1 MFWFF
6 GHKTCEISAPQ
17 LGIEP
22 APLTLENE
30 VPTTG
35 FPRKLS
41 VFYSFFAFPIPW
53 NYSDQGHLNVKSVKI
68 DFRPHMTLLLC
79 SIWHYWLS
87 FPCCVAFGLHM
98 HILSWFSLLLWPHIF
113 WSLLGDQE
121 LLLHWLSFKYW
132 CFMVFSRVLF
142 LMHSAYPLW
151 EISMTLMASITT
163 YIWLSSE
170 LEPQLRSLPELETC
184 SLNIS

>member
-41 VFYSFFAFPIPW
+41 VFYSFFAFPIP
-53 NYSDQGHLNVKSVKI
+53 
-68 DFRPHMTLLLC
+68 
-79 SIWHYWLS
+79 
-87 FPCCVAFGLHM
+87 
-98 HILSWFSLLLWPHIF
+98 
-113 WSLLGDQE
+113 
-121 LLLHWLSFKYW
+121 
-132 CFMVFSRVLF
+132 
-142 LMHSAYPLW
+142 
-151 EISMTLMASITT
+151 
-163 YIWLSSE
+163 
-170 LEPQLRSLPELETC
+170 
-184 SLNIS
+184 